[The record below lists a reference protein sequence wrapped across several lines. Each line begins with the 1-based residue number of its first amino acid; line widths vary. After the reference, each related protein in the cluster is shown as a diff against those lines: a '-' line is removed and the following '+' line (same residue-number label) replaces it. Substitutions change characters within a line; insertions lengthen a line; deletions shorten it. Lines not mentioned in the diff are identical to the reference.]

1 MKKPILTTMWHLIQA
16 TTFSLNSTSAF
27 KMPRLNLGIKDPNE
41 RIDDVLPYSA
51 DVTRII
57 YSTLKQKKAL
67 VFGNKDNG
75 IVILSHS

>member
-1 MKKPILTTMWHLIQA
+1 
-16 TTFSLNSTSAF
+16 
-27 KMPRLNLGIKDPNE
+27 MPRLNLGIKDPNE

-75 IVILSHS
+75 IVILSHSQLYLMSSIIITPFPRD